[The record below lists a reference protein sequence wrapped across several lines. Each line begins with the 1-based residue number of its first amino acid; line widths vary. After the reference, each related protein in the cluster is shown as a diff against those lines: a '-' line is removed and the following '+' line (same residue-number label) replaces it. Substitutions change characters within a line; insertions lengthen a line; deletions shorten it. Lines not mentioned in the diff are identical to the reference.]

1 MEVIYKNQRIKLPFI
16 KCIKIE
22 YYKIILK
29 LRRFWRRICLL
40 LNYFKKYIIILL
52 CVIAYII
59 IVTLFGI
66 YFDKY
71 KTLCESIW
79 ENKEV
84 VFTSLIL
91 PYFAAIY
98 VEIKD
103 RNEKLY
109 LEHYFYENL
118 KVIVAKYV
126 MFFKKNITNYETII
140 FEKEIE
146 SELQNSEIIEIT
158 DFFEIHNEMN
168 ILINNIIVS
177 AKKGELECDL
187 SDLYKRLKNENVKIH
202 KIYKEQ
208 KKLKNNDIKN
218 FQINCNIIFHNISW
232 MWTRDDDIHKKINK
246 VITS

>member
-1 MEVIYKNQRIKLPFI
+1 MEVIYKKQRIKLSFI

-52 CVIAYII
+52 CVVAYII
-59 IVTLFGI
+59 IITLFGI
-66 YFDKY
+66 YFNKY
-71 KTLCESIW
+71 ETLCESIW

-98 VEIKD
+98 VELKS
-103 RNEKLY
+103 RKEKLY
-109 LEHYFYENL
+109 LEHYFYQNF

-126 MFFKKNITNYETII
+126 IYFKKYITNYKII
-140 FEKEIE
+140 ILEKEIE
-146 SELQNSEIIEIT
+146 SAWQNSEIIEIT
-158 DFFEIHNEMN
+158 NFFEIYNEMN
-168 ILINNIIVS
+168 ILLNDIIVS
-177 AKKGELECDL
+177 AKKGELEYDL
-187 SDLYKRLKNENVKIH
+187 LDLYKRLKNENVKIL
-202 KIYKEQ
+202 KIYKDQ

-218 FQINCNIIFHNISW
+218 FQINCNIIFHNTSW
-232 MWTRDDDIHKKINK
+232 MWTRDNDIHEKINK
-246 VITS
+246 VIAS